1 MIFFPMVHPA
11 RDGSSDGKPAE
22 LLRSV
27 AEKSKPA
34 LQPHQIEGEN
44 SMSYQLISRH
54 EIEDLCEKA
63 LKAKWSALMFDL
75 VRTPTERTLT
85 LASVEI
91 VSAEMHRKQ
100 GKIPKMMQDCWL

>member
-1 MIFFPMVHPA
+1 
-11 RDGSSDGKPAE
+11 
-22 LLRSV
+22 
-27 AEKSKPA
+27 
-34 LQPHQIEGEN
+34 
-44 SMSYQLISRH
+44 MSYQLISRH

-91 VSAEMHRKQ
+91 VSAELHRKRA
-100 GKIPKMMQDCWL
+100 KIRDVAQNCWL

>member
-1 MIFFPMVHPA
+1 MISFSMVHPA
-11 RDGSSDGKPAE
+11 RDGSSDGKPAGFSARE
-22 LLRSV
+22 RRSRSV
-27 AEKSKPA
+27 PCSPRSKEK
-34 LQPHQIEGEN
+34 N

-75 VRTPTERTLT
+75 VRTQTERTLA

-91 VSAEMHRKQ
+91 VLAELHRKR
-100 GKIPKMMQDCWL
+100 GKIRETTHNCWL

>member
-1 MIFFPMVHPA
+1 MAHPA

-22 LLRSV
+22 LLRSL

-34 LQPHQIEGEN
+34 LQPHQIEGE
-44 SMSYQLISRH
+44 SSVSYQLISRH

-100 GKIPKMMQDCWL
+100 GKTREVAQNCWL